1 MKLKLFLLTA
11 LAIFLFPVSAFAA
24 NTFSLRLGQPK
35 GPTNQNNF
43 KLTFVALDTI
53 ESGRQITVTCFYKKE
68 SDGGYTQFDA
78 PKTLI
83 SGGNTDSC
91 EVTSSMLNADGKYNF
106 MVRGTVDSETHE
118 STATVELNTSGP
130 STPVSYSKERLN
142 SCDYKIKFKTA
153 NDGKT
158 VKVQLFR
165 SDNFNI
171 SVGSGSVLTQQNI
184 GPDQEGSITNSV
196 PVCGKDYYY
205 VIRAVDSSDN
215 ASGTIGDSFT
225 TTTTVT
231 TTTTGTT
238 GQSGTGAIALSGA
251 STQIIDVT
259 GAGTGE
265 NGSELPVTDITVTP
279 SVLGTE
285 TDNKKEFNKWLL
297 ALAGLFAIFFL
308 SRFLKKKKSK

>member
-35 GPTNQNNF
+35 SPTNQSNF

-53 ESGRQITVTCFYKKE
+53 ESSRQITVTCYYKKE
-68 SDGGYTQFDA
+68 SDGGYTQFDV

-165 SDNFNI
+165 SDTLNI

-231 TTTTGTT
+231 ITTTVTGT
-238 GQSGTGAIALSGA
+238 TGAIALSGA

-259 GAGTGE
+259 GTGAGEG
-265 NGSELPVTDITVTP
+265 GSELPVTDITVTP

-285 TDNKKEFNKWLL
+285 TDNPKDINKWLL
-297 ALAGLFAIFFL
+297 TLAGLFAIFFF
-308 SRFLKKKKSK
+308 SRILKKGKSK

>member
-1 MKLKLFLLTA
+1 MTG
-11 LAIFLFPVSAFAA
+11 
-24 NTFSLRLGQPK
+24 TSLDRPNA
-35 GPTNQNNF
+35 TRN
-43 KLTFVALDTI
+43 
-53 ESGRQITVTCFYKKE
+53 ITVKCYKKSPSDSDFVQFDTDQILIPGGNVYSCSVNNSILN
-68 SDGGYTQFDA
+68 SDGVYSF
-78 PKTLI
+78 KTTA
-83 SGGNTDSC
+83 S
-91 EVTSSMLNADGKYNF
+91 VTEPSFEQLTSVIVNYDF
-106 MVRGTVDSETHE
+106 
-118 STATVELNTSGP
+118 NTSGP

-259 GAGTGE
+259 GAGTDE
-265 NGSELPVTDITVTP
+265 TGSELPVTDITVTP

-285 TDNKKEFNKWLL
+285 TDNKKELNKWLL